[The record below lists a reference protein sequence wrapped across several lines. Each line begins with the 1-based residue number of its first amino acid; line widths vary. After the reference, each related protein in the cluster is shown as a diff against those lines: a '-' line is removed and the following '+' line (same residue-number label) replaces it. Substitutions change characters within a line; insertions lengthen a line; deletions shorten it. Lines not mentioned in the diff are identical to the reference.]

1 MKISEISIKRSS
13 IVVVVF
19 TLLVSLGIFSY
30 SKLNYELIPDMS
42 MGVITV
48 ATVYP
53 GASPTEVEY
62 SVTKKVEDAVSSIE
76 NIKKISSQSFENYS
90 VVVIELIYGSDVK
103 TALDDAQ
110 RKVDQIVKDL
120 PDDCDP
126 PALSKFAI
134 SDFPIINAG
143 VSADMPAT
151 EFYDLIKNRVKPE
164 LSQIPGMAQVK
175 MLGGDEREISVNI
188 DAEKLEVY
196 NLSISQVVQIINSS
210 NLDFPTGKVKSEQ
223 GQTLI
228 RLAGKFKNIDELNNL
243 VIINSPNGAPVKLKD
258 IGEVVD
264 SHKETQV
271 LVRANSKN
279 SIGLLMIK
287 QTDANAVEVSAKAK
301 EVISK
306 LEKQFADV
314 NLSFNITK
322 DTSIFT
328 MDAAD
333 AVMHDLILAIILVA
347 LVMMLFLHSL
357 RNAVIVMISIPA
369 SLIATFTIMYLAGFS
384 LNLLTLL
391 GLSLVVGI
399 LVDDAIVVIE
409 NIHSHL
415 EKGKNAINATYDAIK
430 EIGTTVISI
439 TLVIVVVFVPIAMT
453 TGVVSDMLRQFSITV
468 AFATLM
474 SLFVSFTLVGLL
486 SSRFTKLEHLNT
498 KSFVGK
504 FIKAF
509 EGYINKFQSWIIGI
523 LKWSL
528 NHKIVTLSLTVALF
542 VISVALLPMG
552 YIGAEFVNGGDNGE
566 FTLEFE
572 LPKNATVEQ
581 TNMATR
587 QAEDYLL
594 SMPEVV
600 NVFSIVGSTSK
611 AKEGQTTA
619 YKSEI
624 SVKLVDA
631 KKRDLSSEIISQQ
644 VKVDLEEKV
653 SGIKIRAGAGKL
665 VGGGISPQIKM
676 VLQGND
682 FNKLMEQAKLVIAEV
697 EKVPGTTQVKTS
709 VDDGNPEIRVE
720 VDREKMASL
729 GLNLGT
735 VGLTLQSAFNG
746 NDNAK
751 FRLGSEEYDIKI
763 RFDAFDRQNIDDISN
778 VNFINNKGKLIK
790 LKQFA
795 RIYQATGPSQLDR
808 RDRLAAVTVECFVV
822 GRPTGS
828 VGNDIKDRIN
838 AAPNLKEINI
848 LYEGDLENQADA
860 FGTLGFALMAS
871 IFLVYL
877 IMIALYNSYVYPFVV
892 LFSIPL
898 AIIGALFALALTKQT
913 LNIFSIL
920 GIIMLIGLV
929 AKNAILVVDFTNH
942 LKATGIKVKQAL
954 IQATASRFR
963 PILMTTL
970 AMVFGM
976 LPIALASGPG
986 AEWKNGLAWALIGGL
1001 ISSMFLTLVVVP
1013 VIYYIFDRILHKLGL
1028 GKQKQIV
1035 IDAVDN
1041 ANIIP
1046 HTTHDI
1052 INERVLETTNN
1063 FN

>member
-13 IVVVVF
+13 LVVVVF
-19 TLLVSLGIFSY
+19 VLLTSLGIFSY
-30 SKLNYELIPDMS
+30 SKLNYELVPDMS
-42 MGVITV
+42 IGVITV
-48 ATVYP
+48 ATIYP

-62 SVTKKVEDAVSSIE
+62 SVTKKVEDAVASLE

-90 VVVIELIYGSDVK
+90 VVIIELIYGSDVK

-110 RKVDQIVKDL
+110 RKVDKILKDL
-120 PDDCDP
+120 PDDCESP
-126 PALSKFAI
+126 SLSKFAM
-134 SDFPIINAG
+134 SDLPIMNIG
-143 VSADMPAT
+143 VSANMPVT
-151 EFYDLIKNRVKPE
+151 EFFDLIKNRVKPE
-164 LSQIPGMAQVK
+164 LSQTQGLAQVK

-196 NLSISQVVQIINSS
+196 NLSISHVVQIINAS
-210 NLDFPTGKVKSEQ
+210 NLDFPTGKVKSEA

-228 RLAGKFKNIDELNNL
+228 RLAGKLKDAEELKNL
-243 VIINSPNGAPVKLKD
+243 VIINSSNGAPVKLKD

-264 SHKETQV
+264 SHKETEV
-271 LVRANSKN
+271 LVRANGKN
-279 SIGLLMIK
+279 SIGLLLIK
-287 QTDANAVEVSAKAK
+287 QSDANAVEVSKK
-301 EVISK
+301 TKDIISK
-306 LEKQFADV
+306 LEAKHKDV
-314 NLSFNITK
+314 DLKFNITK

-347 LVMMLFLHSL
+347 LVMLLFLHSL
-357 RNAVIVMISIPA
+357 RNAIIVMISIPA

-384 LNLLTLL
+384 LNLLTML

-415 EKGKNAINATYDAIK
+415 EKGKNAVNATYDAIK
-430 EIGTTVISI
+430 EIGATVTSI

-486 SSRFTKLEHLNT
+486 SSRFTKLEHFN
-498 KSFVGK
+498 KNSFAGK
-504 FIKAF
+504 FIGVF
-509 EGYINKFQSWIIGI
+509 EGYINKFQNWIVGI
-523 LKWSL
+523 MKWSL
-528 NHKIVTLSLTVALF
+528 NHKIITLVLTIALF
-542 VISVALLPMG
+542 FGSIALIPMG
-552 YIGAEFVNGGDNGE
+552 YIGAEFVDGGDNGE
-566 FTLEFE
+566 FFLEFE

-587 QAEDYLL
+587 KAENYLFSL
-594 SMPEVV
+594 PEVE
-600 NVFSIVGSTSK
+600 NVFAIIGTTSK
-611 AKEGQTTA
+611 AQEGQTTA

-631 KKRDLSSEIISQQ
+631 KKRDFSSEVISQK
-644 VKVDLEEKV
+644 VKVALEEKI
-653 SGIKIRAGAGKL
+653 SGLKVKAAAGKL
-665 VGGGISPQIKM
+665 IGGGIDPQIKI
-676 VLQGND
+676 VLQGAD
-682 FNKLMEQAKLVIAEV
+682 FNKLMEQAKTVIAEV
-697 EKVPGTTQVKTS
+697 EQVQGTTQVKTS
-709 VDDGNPEIRVE
+709 VDDGNPEIKIE
-720 VDREKMASL
+720 VNREKMASL

-735 VGLTLQSAFNG
+735 VGMTLQTAFNG
-746 NDNAK
+746 NDKAK
-751 FRLGSEEYDIKI
+751 LRVGAEEYDIKI
-763 RFDAFDRQNIDDISN
+763 RFDAFDRKNISDIQN
-778 VNFINNKGKLIK
+778 VNFQNNKGQLIK

-795 RIYQATGPSQLDR
+795 NIFEGTGPSQLDR
-808 RDRLAAVTVECFVV
+808 RDRMASVTVECFVL
-822 GRPTGS
+822 GRS
-828 VGNDIKDRIN
+828 VGTVGDEIKERVSKVQE
-838 AAPNLKEINI
+838 LKDVNI
-848 LYEGDLENQADA
+848 LYEGELEKQSDA
-860 FGTLGFALMAS
+860 FGTLGFALLAS

-877 IMIALYNSYVYPFVV
+877 IMIALYDSYVYPFVV

-929 AKNAILVVDFTNH
+929 AKNAILVVDFTNQ
-942 LKATGIKVKQAL
+942 LKKEGLKVREALIKATQM
-954 IQATASRFR
+954 RFR

-970 AMVFGM
+970 AMVIGM
-976 LPIALASGPG
+976 LPIALAIGPG

-1013 VIYYIFDRILHKLGL
+1013 VVYYIFDRILAKFGL
-1028 GKQKQIV
+1028 DKQKI
-1035 IDAVDN
+1035 IKINSVDK
-1041 ANIIP
+1041 
-1046 HTTHDI
+1046 
-1052 INERVLETTNN
+1052 
-1063 FN
+1063 